1 MAKTDFP
8 SIDAYIFAQPD
19 QVQPALHEVRAILRA
34 AWPDAE
40 EGISYQIPVLR
51 LGGKLGLY
59 FAGYARHYAIYPATK
74 GIVEGVGEDLAPYLV
89 SKATLKFSLPAPVPA
104 ALIRHIADAR
114 LAELLAA
121 GG

>member
-1 MAKTDFP
+1 MPKTDYR
-8 SIDAYIFAQPD
+8 SIDAYILAQPA

-74 GIVEGVGEDLAPYLV
+74 GIVEGVGPDLLPYQT
-89 SKATLKFSLPAPVPA
+89 SKATLKFALTAPVPA
-104 ALIRHIADAR
+104 ALVRRIADAR
-114 LAELLAA
+114 LAELVAA